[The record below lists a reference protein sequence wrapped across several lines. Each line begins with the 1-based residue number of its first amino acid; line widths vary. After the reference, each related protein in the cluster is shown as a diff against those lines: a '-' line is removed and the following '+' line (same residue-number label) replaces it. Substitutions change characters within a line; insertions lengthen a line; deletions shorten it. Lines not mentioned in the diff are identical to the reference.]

1 MDQNVC
7 IPPIML
13 ATDDELRS
21 IEFIVALAE
30 RFVEKEFSR
39 LSAIDWL
46 DEKLFCWPGNIV
58 EADGKTPLVLYTG
71 EREPFK
77 VQGPNIIEVAYDFE
91 ETFSWNTNLQ
101 KFATC
106 PPRRRP
112 NFSLLLRLK
121 LWDAAFKIDADP
133 IVLPD

>member
-1 MDQNVC
+1 MEQKNY
-7 IPPIML
+7 ITPIML
-13 ATDDELRS
+13 APVEELLS
-21 IEFIVALAE
+21 GEFLVALAE

-39 LSAIDWL
+39 LGAIDWL
-46 DEKLFCWPGNIV
+46 DERLFCWPGDIV
-58 EADGKTPLVLYTG
+58 EADGTPFVLYTG

-77 VQGPNIIEVAYDFE
+77 VQGPSIIEVAYDFE
-91 ETFSWNTNLQ
+91 ETYSWNSNVQ

-112 NFSLLLRLK
+112 NTSLLLRLK

-133 IVLPD
+133 IVLPG